1 MIRAKQESI
10 PSERDH
16 SFRILLTPRL
26 NDIFYW
32 HFHPEVE
39 LVFAEATQ
47 GIRHIGDHVSSWKGS
62 DLALIGS
69 NIPHLNFDY
78 GVKATVD
85 TVVVQLMEDFLGETF
100 LEKPEI
106 SGIKDLLIRSRSG
119 LAFYGKTKEE
129 AGMLLKQLPLKKGL
143 GQLLHLLSI
152 FDVLASSCE
161 VIELNVHAIDAKSAI
176 REQDRL
182 NRIYR
187 HVEEHFHEPVDIHGV
202 AAVADLSV
210 PAFCRYFRKQVRMT
224 YTDFVN
230 RHRINHAK
238 RLLLRDS
245 NVSEACFASG
255 FENLSY
261 FNRVFKKLEGVN
273 PSVFKMRKGILS
285 GDDT

>member
-10 PSERDH
+10 PSVRDQ
-16 SFRILLTPRL
+16 SFRILLTPKL

-39 LVFAEATQ
+39 LVFAEAAQ
-47 GIRHIGDHVSSWKGS
+47 GIRHIGDHVTSWKGS

-85 TVVVQLMEDFLGETF
+85 TVVVQLMEDFLGEEF
-100 LEKPEI
+100 LEKPET
-106 SGIKDLLIRSRSG
+106 SGIRKLFIRSRTG
-119 LAFYGKTKEE
+119 LAFYGKTKEV
-129 AGMLLKQLPLKKGL
+129 AGNMLKELPLKKGF

-152 FDVLASSCE
+152 FDWLAGSSE
-161 VIELNVHAIDAKSAI
+161 VIELNARAIEARSAV

-187 HVEEHFHEPVDIHGV
+187 HVEEHFHDPVDIHGV
-202 AAVADLSV
+202 AAVADLTV

-255 FENLSY
+255 FEHVSY

-273 PSVFKMRKGILS
+273 PSVFKIKKGILS
-285 GDDT
+285 VDDT